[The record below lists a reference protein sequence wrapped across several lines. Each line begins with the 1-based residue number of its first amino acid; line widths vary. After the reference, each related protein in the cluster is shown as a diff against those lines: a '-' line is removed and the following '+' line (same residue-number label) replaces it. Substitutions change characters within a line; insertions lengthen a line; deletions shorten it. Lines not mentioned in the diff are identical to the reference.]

1 MANLRQRSKLSNLE
15 LTVLGLVWMGGP
27 CTIYAVMKDL
37 SMSASS
43 FHKSRAGATYSVCTR
58 LLRFGL
64 IQSTNNLVQIT
75 DLGLRALGDWYTTPV
90 PMVDV
95 AHSADLIRLR
105 FFFLGT
111 IPMAKRLEFIDSSI
125 EGLLVY
131 EKTCEALL
139 QGNQEVGDYHGVLAS
154 AGVLMETRAR
164 IHWLSLVRS
173 LVENPIEDET
183 KWASTVKEL
192 LTSHR
197 L

>member
-1 MANLRQRSKLSNLE
+1 MANLRPRSKLSNLE
-15 LTVLGLVWMGGP
+15 LTVLGLVWMKGP

-43 FHKSRAGATYSVCTR
+43 FHKSRAGATYSVSTR

-75 DLGLRALGDWYTTPV
+75 ELGLKALGEWYATPV

-111 IPMAKRLEFIDSSI
+111 IPMQKRIEFIDSSI
-125 EGLLVY
+125 QGLLEY
-131 EKTCEALL
+131 EKTCASLL
-139 QGNQEVGDYHGVLAS
+139 KGNQDIGDYHGVLAS
-154 AGVLMETRAR
+154 AGVLMETQAR
-164 IHWLSLVRS
+164 IRWLHRVRS

-183 KWASTVKEL
+183 QWASIVLEMLSKADD
-192 LTSHR
+192 
-197 L
+197 